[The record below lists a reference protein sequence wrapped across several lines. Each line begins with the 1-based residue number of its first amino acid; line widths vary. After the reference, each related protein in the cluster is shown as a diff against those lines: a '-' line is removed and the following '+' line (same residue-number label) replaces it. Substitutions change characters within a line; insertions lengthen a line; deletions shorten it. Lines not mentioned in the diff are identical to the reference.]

1 MSNKL
6 PTIQKPSAFGE
17 FQRFLTKSNAI
28 ALAIG
33 VIIGAAA
40 GRVVTSIVED
50 LINPIIG
57 VLLGNVPLQGAK
69 IVLSSRVVDGKTI
82 ENAIMYGNF
91 ISVIIQF
98 ILIMLVVFLIVKLI
112 AKDLLD
118 K

>member
-1 MSNKL
+1 MSTNPQSKESTGL
-6 PTIQKPSAFGE
+6 AGE
-17 FQRFLTKSNAI
+17 FRRFLTKSNAL

-50 LINPIIG
+50 LLNPIISL
-57 VLLGNVPLQGAK
+57 VLGNVPLGQAR
-69 IVLSSRVVDGKTI
+69 IVLGTRLVDGKAV

-91 ISVIIQF
+91 ISVVIQF
-98 ILIMLVVFLIVKLI
+98 IVIMLVVFLIVKI
-112 AKDLLD
+112 FAKDMLE